1 MKASKLASEPQV
13 KTPAW
18 PPVEMMYF
26 LPALTN
32 WFTFWAT
39 SIAGVTPA
47 QFSEPHSPEANA
59 QVSTGCLAGM
69 TVRTGTRVPETI
81 VEIWSTFQSMLIVTS
96 LYEPNRGPVAGG
108 GDGGVG
114 AGGAGGVGAGGA
126 GGFGGVGAVLQLVV
140 IVHGWPVP
148 VMPLCVAGSSP
159 WVYQLAL

>member
-1 MKASKLASEPQV
+1 MNVSKLASEPQV

-32 WFTFWAT
+32 WFMFWVT
-39 SIAGVTPA
+39 SAADGTPA
-47 QFSEPHSPEANA
+47 QPSDPHSPEANA

-81 VEIWSTFQSMLIVTS
+81 VEIWSTFQSMLMVTS
-96 LYEPNRGPVAGG
+96 LYEPNSRLPAG
-108 GDGGVG
+108 D
-114 AGGAGGVGAGGA
+114 GAGGV
-126 GGFGGVGAVLQLVV
+126 GGFGGVGGVGGFGGVGVVEQVAVV

-148 VMPLCVAGSSP
+148 VTPLCVAG
-159 WVYQLAL
+159 